1 MLPLRSLG
9 RKSLIVNLHAQARH
23 KEHITAEP
31 CSHIAVKN
39 SCVTEKLSRMMRS
52 IDGRPARLA
61 NLHLKLLMARY
72 IANRMQ
78 ARVLSC
84 INNHDNLS
92 NTFSRSTACNSWQLF
107 LCDAFRID
115 EHGFYMLSIREGR
128 LRTRAIGLGG
138 QSYAL

>member
-31 CSHIAVKN
+31 CSHIVVKN

-52 IDGRPARLA
+52 IDGWPARLA

-72 IANRMQ
+72 IANCMQ

-84 INNHDNLS
+84 INNHDSLS
-92 NTFSRSTACNSWQLF
+92 NTFCRSKACNSWQLF
-107 LCDAFRID
+107 LSVTRFASTSMVFIC
-115 EHGFYMLSIREGR
+115 YLSVKDGCVQE
-128 LRTRAIGLGG
+128 L
-138 QSYAL
+138 SV